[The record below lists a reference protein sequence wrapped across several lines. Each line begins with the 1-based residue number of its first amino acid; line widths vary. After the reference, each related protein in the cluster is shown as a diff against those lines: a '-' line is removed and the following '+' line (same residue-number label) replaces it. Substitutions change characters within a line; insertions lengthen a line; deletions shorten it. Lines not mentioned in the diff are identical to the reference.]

1 MELRHL
7 RRRPRERVVNIA
19 KRYTIRWMC
28 LVNTELSVVKTVN
41 KIVVMLLIFIFVCR
55 FLQGPDIPER
65 QLYKEPPA
73 AFLEADPLEV
83 RQKKTKNKKNNTL
96 QR

>member
-1 MELRHL
+1 M
-7 RRRPRERVVNIA
+7 PCKVMKIF
-19 KRYTIRWMC
+19 
-28 LVNTELSVVKTVN
+28 LS
-41 KIVVMLLIFIFVCR
+41 R

-83 RQKKTKNKKNNTL
+83 CVMLIALRKFSTFSFNDSTSPSLVEL
-96 QR
+96 QTTHDSVGCAV

>member
-1 MELRHL
+1 MIRKAGMELRHL

-19 KRYTIRWMC
+19 KRYTSHLMC
-28 LVNTELSVVKTVN
+28 LVNTDLSVMATFGR
-41 KIVVMLLIFIFVCR
+41 IILMLVILIFVCR

-83 RQKKTKNKKNNTL
+83 KPKTHS
-96 QR
+96 

>member
-1 MELRHL
+1 MIRKAGMELRHL
-7 RRRPRERVVNIA
+7 RRRPKERVVNIA
-19 KRYTIRWMC
+19 KRCTSCLMC
-28 LVNTELSVVKTVN
+28 LLYSDSSVVITFSR
-41 KIVVMLLIFIFVCR
+41 IILMLLILIIFYVCR

-83 RQKKTKNKKNNTL
+83 KHKTHF
-96 QR
+96 

>member
-1 MELRHL
+1 MLLKIH
-7 RRRPRERVVNIA
+7 ERV
-19 KRYTIRWMC
+19 M
-28 LVNTELSVVKTVN
+28 
-41 KIVVMLLIFIFVCR
+41 FR

-83 RQKKTKNKKNNTL
+83 CFITVY
-96 QR
+96 